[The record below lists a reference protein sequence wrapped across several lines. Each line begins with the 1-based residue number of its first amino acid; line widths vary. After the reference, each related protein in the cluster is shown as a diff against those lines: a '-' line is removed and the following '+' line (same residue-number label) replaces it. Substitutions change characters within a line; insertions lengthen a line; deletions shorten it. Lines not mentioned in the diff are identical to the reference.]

1 MSKLSPET
9 VENFAALQE
18 QIWQN
23 VTTCVASATEQE
35 FTFSFEP
42 PEAVPPETAR
52 ALSGE
57 PALSMQFAFASAPE
71 NVQLISIPRD
81 AFAAMASF
89 FKGTEIGEPDET
101 LIPDLRDFLEAIV
114 QGICLAC
121 GLVRNEPMVASG
133 LSIRYQP
140 VVLPDNFGRND
151 DLAKVEILFTAKDAT
166 APFSWFLD
174 NRTVLQF
181 VGADS
186 DLESQIPGQA
196 GGQGLDALPAAASSS
211 EEVGGLSLLMDIPLE
226 IRVELGRVKML
237 VKDVV
242 DLGTGSI
249 VEIDKAAGEPVDVMV
264 NGRLVAR
271 GEVVVIEDNFG
282 VRITEILTATERIAR
297 LGDAA

>member
-1 MSKLSPET
+1 MSKLSPDTIEK
-9 VENFAALQE
+9 FAAIQDS
-18 QIWQN
+18 IWQN
-23 VTTCVASATEQE
+23 VSTCVASTTEQE
-35 FTFSFEP
+35 FTFSFEA

-52 ALSGE
+52 ALAGE
-57 PALSMQFAFASAPE
+57 PALSIQFAFATAPE
-71 NVQLISIPRD
+71 NLQLVSIPRD
-81 AFAAMASF
+81 AFASMSSF
-89 FKGTEIGEPDET
+89 IKGMEVGEPDET
-101 LIPDLRDFLEAIV
+101 LIPDLREFLEAMV

-121 GLVRNEPMVASG
+121 GMARNEPMVASG
-133 LSIRYQP
+133 LTIRYQP

-151 DLAKVEILFTAKDAT
+151 DLAKVEVRFSAT
-166 APFSWFLD
+166 DVSASFSWFLD
-174 NRTVLQF
+174 NRSVLQF
-181 VGADS
+181 LASEAELEAENTSLPGAQNP
-186 DLESQIPGQA
+186 ESLPQ
-196 GGQGLDALPAAASSS
+196 PAANA
-211 EEVGGLSLLMDIPLE
+211 EDVGGLSLLLDIPLE

-282 VRITEILTATERIAR
+282 VRITEILTAPERIAR